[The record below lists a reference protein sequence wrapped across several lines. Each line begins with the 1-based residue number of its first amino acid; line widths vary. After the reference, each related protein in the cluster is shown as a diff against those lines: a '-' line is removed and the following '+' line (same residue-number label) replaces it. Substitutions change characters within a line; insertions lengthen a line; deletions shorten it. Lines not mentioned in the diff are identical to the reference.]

1 MLNVG
6 KYTLIVTE
14 KPDAALRIASALDV
28 EGKAKR
34 MVDHGVPYYIARRD
48 REIVVVPA
56 LGHLYT
62 IATEK
67 GVRSHYP
74 VFSFKWVPR
83 YAVEKDAGRIHV
95 WLEVISKL
103 AKEADAFVDACDY
116 DIEGSVIGYN
126 ILKYACQDKEKTAKR
141 MKYSTLTE
149 EELEKAYDELAAHL
163 DFGLVEAGLARH
175 EVDWLYGINLT
186 RALTATARKWSGQ
199 YATLSTGRVQGPTLK
214 FLAAR
219 EKTIK
224 VFVPTP
230 YWEIKAQIEIADQ
243 TVECKYEKAK
253 VETKREAKGIMDS
266 CRKKNG
272 QIVKI
277 HIEQSLQPPPPPFD
291 LGTLQSEAYRLFG
304 YSPKRTASISQQLYL
319 EALISYPRTS
329 SQKLPPTIGYANIL
343 KKLNRTPQ
351 YRTLSAE
358 LLAKAQLRPSEGKK
372 EDPAHPAIFP
382 TGNLPQQSLDHAE
395 KRIWDLVV
403 LRFLAAFGEP
413 ALKQTT
419 KACVRIG
426 DHPFHFEGR
435 HTVKQGWLRFYA
447 PYVGFDD
454 IALPTM
460 KEGQNV
466 HVERVDL
473 RGGFTKPPPR
483 YNPGSILK
491 KMEREQ
497 IGTKATRAEIAE
509 TLQDRK
515 YAKGQTTVLTD
526 LGFEVLEVLEKYCPA
541 VVSVKMTRELEGEME
556 RIQTE
561 EKKKEEVV
569 SEAVEILRPVLERIK
584 QNEEV
589 IGERLSNAVRK
600 RKAEELIIGK
610 CPVCKSGTLMILRSK
625 KSGKRFVGCTN
636 FFKGLCQTSAPLPQ
650 RGTVKP
656 LGRSCPA
663 CKWPLVQAKMKERH
677 PWTLCLNP
685 KCPRKDR
692 KPK

>member
-1 MLNVG
+1 MPNVG
-6 KYTLIVTE
+6 KYTLVVTE

-28 EGKAKR
+28 RGKAKR
-34 MVDHGVPYYIARRD
+34 MVDHGVPYYMARRD

-56 LGHLYT
+56 LGHLYA
-62 IATEK
+62 IAAEK
-67 GVRSHYP
+67 SARSHYP

-83 YAVEKDAGRIHV
+83 YAVEKDAGRIRV

-103 AKEADAFVDACDY
+103 AKEADAFIDACDY
-116 DIEGSVIGYN
+116 DIEGSVIGYSV
-126 ILKYACQDKEKTAKR
+126 LKYACQDKEKIAKR
-141 MKYSTLTE
+141 MKYSTLTK

-186 RALTATARKWSGQ
+186 RALTATAKKWSGQ

-224 VFVPTP
+224 AFVPTP
-230 YWEIKAQIEIADQ
+230 YWEIKARIQIADQ
-243 TVECKYEKAK
+243 TMECKYEKTRI
-253 VETKREAKGIMDS
+253 ETKREAKEIMDS
-266 CRKKNG
+266 CRERNG
-272 QIVKI
+272 QIMKVYVE
-277 HIEQSLQPPPPPFD
+277 HSLQPPPPPFD
-291 LGTLQSEAYRLFG
+291 LGTLQSEAYQLFG
-304 YSPKRTASISQQLYL
+304 YSPKRTASIAQQLYL
-319 EALISYPRTS
+319 EAVISYPRTS
-329 SQKLPPTIGYANIL
+329 SQKLPPTIGYASIL
-343 KKLNRTPQ
+343 KKLNKTPQ
-351 YRTLSAE
+351 YRTLTAE
-358 LLAKAQLRPSEGKK
+358 LLAESPLRPSEGKK

-382 TGNLPQQSLDHAE
+382 TGNLPQQPLDHAE
-395 KRIWDLVV
+395 KKILDLVV
-403 LRFLAAFGEP
+403 LRFLATFGEP
-413 ALKQTT
+413 ALKQIT

-426 DHPFHFEGR
+426 NHPFHLEGTQ
-435 HTVKQGWLRFYA
+435 TVKQGWLRFYG
-447 PYVGFDD
+447 PYEGFDD
-454 IALPTM
+454 MALPTM
-460 KEGQNV
+460 KEGQSI

-473 RGGFTKPPPR
+473 RCGFTKPPPR
-483 YNPGSILK
+483 YNPGSILR

-515 YAKGQTTVLTD
+515 YAKGETIVVTD
-526 LGFEVLEVLEKYCPA
+526 LGFEVLEILEKYCPA
-541 VVSVKMTRELEGEME
+541 VVSVKMTRELEREME

-561 EKKKEEVV
+561 ERNKEKIV

-589 IGERLSNAVRK
+589 IGERLSDAVRK
-600 RKAEELIIGK
+600 RKAEELMLGK
-610 CPVCKSGTLMILRSK
+610 CPVCKSGMLIILRSK

-636 FFKGLCQTSAPLPQ
+636 FFKGLCRTSAPLPQ

-656 LGRSCPA
+656 LGRNCPV
-663 CKWPLVQAKMKERH
+663 CKWPLAQAKMKERR

-685 KCPRKDR
+685 KCPRKEE
-692 KPK
+692 KPR